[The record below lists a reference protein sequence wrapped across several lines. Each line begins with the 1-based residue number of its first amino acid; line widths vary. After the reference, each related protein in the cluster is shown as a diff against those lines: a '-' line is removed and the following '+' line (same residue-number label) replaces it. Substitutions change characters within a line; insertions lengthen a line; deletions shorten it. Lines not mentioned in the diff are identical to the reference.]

1 MRDNE
6 GERSGFIATWTSA
19 MFRPRALFSRPA
31 GARSR
36 FGPVSFAMISG
47 AIFGVVNALVEAA
60 RGGLSA
66 PRALGA
72 VIGGLLIWPLVM
84 AASVYI
90 SALLS
95 HFWVIVARIK
105 PRSFKETVA
114 CVGYSYATV
123 LFTVIP
129 VVGAVIGGVWQMVVF
144 GIGLKNAQR
153 TTTGRATFAVLA
165 GQAVSIM
172 LAVALRGMI
181 LEAFKMPSG
190 SMSPSLVIGDHIFIN
205 KLTYGPLFPGTDVR
219 LFSRL
224 PPERSDVMVFK
235 FPENKEQDFIKRVIA
250 LPGDTLEAI
259 NGRPVV
265 NGWLAPHCHVGLF
278 RGEKISA
285 ELYVEFLGSRSYL
298 TLFDSDPDEETC
310 KTADD
315 CGPGLDCRGGICGTL
330 QGPFKVA
337 PNETWVMGDNRNNSH
352 DSRSWRG
359 GLGAGVPF
367 ENIKGRASFIWM
379 SFEPGGRIAQDRFFV
394 DIHGRPVLPGAQ
406 NAPLAAALE
415 KCLRERPPVEQTT
428 PPSPGA
434 TRL

>member
-1 MRDNE
+1 MRDDE
-6 GERSGFIATWTSA
+6 GEHPGFMATWTSA
-19 MFRPRALFSRPA
+19 MFRPKALFSRPA

-36 FGPVSFAMISG
+36 FGPVSFAMICG
-47 AIFGVVNALVEAA
+47 AIVGVGSALVQAA

-66 PRALGA
+66 PSALGA
-72 VIGGLLIWPLVM
+72 VLAGLVIWPLVM
-84 AASVYI
+84 AALVYV
-90 SALLS
+90 SALFN

-114 CVGYSYATV
+114 CVGYSYATA
-123 LFTVIP
+123 LFAVIP
-129 VVGAVIGGVWQMVVF
+129 LVGAVIGGIWQIVVL

-153 TTTGRATFAVLA
+153 TTTGRAVFVALA
-165 GQAVSIM
+165 GPVASIM
-172 LAVALRGMI
+172 LALALRGLI

-205 KLTYGPLFPGTDVR
+205 KLAYGPLLPGTDVR

-250 LPGDTLEAI
+250 LPGDTLEVI

-265 NGWLAPHCHVGLF
+265 NGWLAPHCHVGLY
-278 RGEKISA
+278 RDEKSSA

-298 TLFDSDPDEETC
+298 TLFDADPDQETC

-315 CGPGLDCRGGICGTL
+315 CSAGLACRAGLCGTL

-379 SFEPGGRIAQDRFFV
+379 SFGPGGGVAQDRLFV
-394 DIHGRPVLPGAQ
+394 DIHGRPVLTGAQ
-406 NAPLAAALE
+406 NASLGGALE
-415 KCLRERPPVEQTT
+415 KCLRERPPIEQTT